1 MNDEPENED
10 FDFDNSFQESITA
23 MAKIGLTVFRAVL
36 RDGGTW
42 NEAFAV
48 TGAFF
53 AGSMKANME
62 DDSDN

>member
-1 MNDEPENED
+1 MDDEPDNED
-10 FDFDNSFQESITA
+10 FDFGMQESVAA

-62 DDSDN
+62 DISGD

>member
-1 MNDEPENED
+1 MTDDEIPE
-10 FDFDNSFQESITA
+10 FDPDDVGAYEAIAA
-23 MAKIGLTVFRAVL
+23 MGKMGLTVFRSII

-62 DDSDN
+62 DESD

>member
-1 MNDEPENED
+1 MSDEPDEE
-10 FDFDNSFQESITA
+10 FDFGMQESIAA

-62 DDSDN
+62 DSNGDS